1 MLKLATQISL
11 TRSKEHNQSF
21 ERIVKMKGKQKLLA
35 ALVIGALGA
44 TQAYAAEANSVE
56 ASSVEDSVQP
66 RIIGGSEVSHS
77 TVPYQVALTR
87 NRNQFCGG
95 TLIAPN
101 WVLTAAHCLDGV
113 SASQMQIRIG
123 ATDLRTNQGEY
134 HNVSRIHVH
143 EQWSGNVTRGR
154 DIALLRLSSSV
165 SSQYKPAKL
174 PTPALKAQLASPGSD
189 VKVSGWGRYTRS
201 SRAGSPVLK
210 ATNLPV
216 ISNAQCSNFIGH
228 NTPTGQ
234 VPSDNICG
242 YDTRSTA
249 CHGDSGGPFVKQS
262 GGDFYVFGAVSW
274 GSPQCDSATAFAD
287 VTQFVPWITRKSGIS
302 PDGGTTTPP
311 ADACSGVASWQLY
324 KQYSQGDRVIANGS
338 LFESNVS
345 QWGVNPFSDHWGY
358 WNLVQTCN

>member
-1 MLKLATQISL
+1 
-11 TRSKEHNQSF
+11 
-21 ERIVKMKGKQKLLA
+21 MKGKQKLLA
-35 ALVIGALGA
+35 ALFIGALGA

-56 ASSVEDSVQP
+56 ANSLEGSVQP
-66 RIIGGSEVSHS
+66 KIIGGSEVSHS

-113 SASQMQIRIG
+113 SASQIQIRIG
-123 ATDLRTNQGEY
+123 ATDLRSNQGEY

-174 PTPALKAQLASPGSD
+174 PTPTLKAQLASSGSN

-216 ISNAQCSNFIGH
+216 ISNAQCSNLIGH
-228 NTPTGQ
+228 NTATGQ

-242 YDTRSTA
+242 YNTRSTA
-249 CHGDSGGPFVKQS
+249 CLAGQFGPPH
-262 GGDFYVFGAVSW
+262 Y
-274 GSPQCDSATAFAD
+274 
-287 VTQFVPWITRKSGIS
+287 
-302 PDGGTTTPP
+302 
-311 ADACSGVASWQLY
+311 L
-324 KQYSQGDRVIANGS
+324 
-338 LFESNVS
+338 
-345 QWGVNPFSDHWGY
+345 
-358 WNLVQTCN
+358 